1 VNPQN
6 VPTSKMRTPPAAPSG
21 YLLAAAAMLLLAP
34 VSLLAWPLAVAA
46 LRAGARR
53 AGARR
58 WVLAV
63 CGLVPGIVAAVFVAP
78 RMGAQAWLAASQV
91 FSVVGSP
98 VVPSWGLLGPLVAW
112 FGRWAVLTAP
122 IGIPVGMVAAAVPP
136 SLPDLPAPEW
146 EARERRTKRRAEART
161 RKRARRRADR
171 EGADLR
177 SNALA
182 VSLGGMVASWRIGDL
197 IVPPDGQ
204 LGLAWL
210 LIGAPGAGKTTA
222 QYRLGYLAGLER
234 RHLVVVDAKG
244 GHDGLAQG
252 MVAAYLAAWPD
263 ARVRLFPQ
271 ERLDIWRGT
280 PQEVVNRLVEVWDW
294 SAESSYWRE
303 SAMTALRLALGQP
316 GPPCRS
322 GAELVRRLD
331 PAALE
336 RAWEHDPEILGLV
349 RSMAKGKNNELAGVH
364 IRVGN
369 LVAALGGALD
379 GEVSW
384 EDADCWV
391 VTVPAMVASRDADSA
406 LRVMLADY
414 SHFTMARKR
423 RGQPSLLMVDAF
435 SAIAGGRRSAID
447 LLERGRGAGAGVV
460 LAGQSAVALGSEE
473 ERARLLAAASAIL
486 LFRTPQPSELAALA
500 GTERVAEGAWGFQ
513 GLEQADQPNR
523 VTVTMRARARVDQD
537 QVRQLPTGE
546 ADLIVRGLAERI
558 RIIRTRVP
566 GSVET
571 VARGLTAPPIAGTL
585 HPSTP
590 GRAVASR
597 VSGPPPAPQAPR
609 RPKNRPAASELDPP
623 SSSPIRR
630 YRPPGPGG
638 EASPPDDRANQEV

>member
-1 VNPQN
+1 
-6 VPTSKMRTPPAAPSG
+6 MAPG
-21 YLLAAAAMLLLAP
+21 
-34 VSLLAWPLAVAA
+34 
-46 LRAGARR
+46 
-53 AGARR
+53 
-58 WVLAV
+58 
-63 CGLVPGIVAAVFVAP
+63 
-78 RMGAQAWLAASQV
+78 
-91 FSVVGSP
+91 
-98 VVPSWGLLGPLVAW
+98 GLLGPLVAW

-122 IGIPVGMVAAAVPP
+122 VGIPVGMVAAAVP
-136 SLPDLPAPEW
+136 SSHPDLPAPEW
-146 EARERRTKRRAEART
+146 EAK
-161 RKRARRRADR
+161 RKRAADRDQVRARKRATRRADR

-197 IVPPDGQ
+197 IVPPKGQ

-234 RHLVVVDAKG
+234 RHLVVMDAKG

-252 MVAAYLAAWPD
+252 MVAAYLAAFPD
-263 ARVRLFPQ
+263 AKVRLFPQ

-280 PQEVVNRLVEVWDW
+280 AQEVVNRLVEVWDW

-336 RAWEHDPEILGLV
+336 RVWEHDPEILALV

-369 LVAALGGALD
+369 LVAALAGALD
-379 GEVSW
+379 GDVSW

-414 SHFTMARKR
+414 SHFTMARKGR
-423 RGQPSLLMVDAF
+423 RPSLLMVDEF

-447 LLERGRGAGAGVV
+447 LLERGRGAGAGVI
-460 LAGQSAVALGSEE
+460 LAAQSAVALGNEE

-486 LFRTPQPSELAALA
+486 LFRTPQPAELAALA
-500 GTERVAEGAWGFQ
+500 GTTREAEAAWQVDGEELTGRQ
-513 GLEQADQPNR
+513 
-523 VTVTMRARARVDQD
+523 TITMRSRARVDQD

-546 ADLIVRGLAERI
+546 ADLIVRGVAERI

-571 VARGLTAPPIAGTL
+571 VARGIAAPPIAGTL

-590 GRAVASR
+590 GRTVASR
-597 VSGPPPAPQAPR
+597 VAGPPPAPQGQAPTGS
-609 RPKNRPAASELDPP
+609 PTASLDPP
-623 SSSPIRR
+623 SSSPLRR
-630 YRPPGPGG
+630 YRPRGPGG
-638 EASPPDDRANQEV
+638 ESSPPDDRQPQEGTP